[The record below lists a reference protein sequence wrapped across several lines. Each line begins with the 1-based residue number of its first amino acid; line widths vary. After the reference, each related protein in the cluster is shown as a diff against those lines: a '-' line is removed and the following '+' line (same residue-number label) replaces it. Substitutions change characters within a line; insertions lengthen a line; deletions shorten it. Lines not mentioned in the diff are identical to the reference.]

1 MDCLERVFDN
11 LIVDNLKKD
20 ILSECFVIFKSF

>member
-1 MDCLERVFDN
+1 M

-20 ILSECFVIFKSF
+20 NIDEAVENFTRSSPKFTKR